1 MSAASLLFLCMAK
14 QKTIVASFRCLYSV
28 LFFFSPLK
36 AVRALAEVGS
46 INEYLIKW
54 QTPFQKAL

>member
-1 MSAASLLFLCMAK
+1 MAK